1 MKKWAAALAIAG
13 ALWMIVVLTTGSLSL
28 ARIGNYPG
36 VFTARWVQY
45 RGIAPSSAVVWAFNI
60 WLVITSAVE
69 WVVVGFG
76 VRALL
81 IRFLRLSGR
90 HR

>member
-45 RGIAPSSAVVWAFNI
+45 RGIAPSSAVV
-60 WLVITSAVE
+60 
-69 WVVVGFG
+69 
-76 VRALL
+76 
-81 IRFLRLSGR
+81 
-90 HR
+90 